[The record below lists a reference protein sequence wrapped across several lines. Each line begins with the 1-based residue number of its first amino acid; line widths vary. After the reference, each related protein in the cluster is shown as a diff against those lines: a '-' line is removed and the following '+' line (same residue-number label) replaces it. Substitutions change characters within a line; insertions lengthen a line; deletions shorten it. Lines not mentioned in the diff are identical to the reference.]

1 MQTEG
6 LKIVVGFQ
14 LDHANVLAS
23 VSDQFKQVEKAAK
36 GASGEFVKV
45 AGSLRELDAR
55 QKSFV
60 QSAKAGALAYQQL
73 GRDVAFAGEAS
84 TKLIRQQQSLQDA
97 QLKLQRSTVNAGGA
111 VVGFT
116 NIIRDAPFGII
127 GVGNNITQLADGF
140 AVLQH
145 QTGSL
150 KASLGA
156 LISGIFSPAGLF
168 TVGLSSAISLW
179 TVYSQNQQKAKSEA
193 KAAADSIKSLSKI
206 ISGLS
211 ESINQNNASAL
222 AEAATLNKLFNV
234 AKDETNSRK
243 ERISALAAL
252 KKATDGYLNSLTLE
266 TIGTDT
272 ARLALDEFNKSL
284 FNSALLK
291 ANQSFVE
298 DLAKSYGQFARQGE
312 EGKKRVAELDAEI
325 RKLNSQTPAQ
335 LGLDPDEKFEKIV
348 ALSKERNAL
357 ANETNK
363 AINEQNRL
371 QGEIL
376 ATGTKIAALTI
387 KTQPFKVD
395 KDSEKDIKT
404 VSDVLADLRK
414 ELTAV
419 DQESKKLGLS
429 FDQLNSAVLG
439 PLEKAFEE
447 IAKIGGP
454 QAEKALQSIGEEI
467 RKVRG
472 EFIGGETLQTKQLI
486 TFERAG
492 KIKEIAPE
500 FNADLI
506 AVQQN
511 AANFAN
517 TMGELGAKAA
527 ENFQKRFI
535 VIGDALSGA
544 ISHVIIELEGLLENA
559 LSGIAV
565 GIGEAIGGLITG
577 AQGLTDVFNGLLKII
592 GTFIK
597 EFGQALIVAATTRI
611 IAEKSLVAN
620 PYLAL
625 AAGIAAV
632 AAGAALQNIV
642 PSFATGGTVMGP
654 QLIMAGDN
662 PGRKEHILSDAQL
675 QTIAGSNV
683 RDVRVYGVVRGRDI
697 HLLNQEAIN
706 EGFRIN

>member
-23 VSDQFKQVEKAAK
+23 VSDQFKQVEKSAQ
-36 GASGEFVKV
+36 GASGAFVKV

-60 QSAKAGALAYQQL
+60 QSAKAGTLAYQQL
-73 GRDVAFAGEAS
+73 GKDVAFAGNSINKLTPAFNTAQKAS
-84 TKLIRQQQSLQDA
+84 GNLNQA
-97 QLKLQRSTVNAGGA
+97 FAGLN
-111 VVGFT
+111 
-116 NIIRDAPFGII
+116 NIVRDAPYGIN
-127 GVGNNITQLADGF
+127 GVANNITQLTDALFGASLAANLVTLGLSL
-140 AVLQH
+140 AVTAAVSLSQKY
-145 QTGSL
+145 GSL
-150 KASLGA
+150 SNAIDELLGPSYNLNRINRDINKTLLEGQKEAQKEVVALDSLYKAATDLNIPLTERNKIIDRLQKDYPKYLGNLSNEQIAAGKASVAYNKLRDSIIA
-156 LISGIFSPAGLF
+156 TAQAR
-168 TVGLSSAISLW
+168 AIQDRIAEIAVKLLDLDIERTEKTSELTKAQQSL
-179 TVYSQNQQKAKSEA
+179 TKVNDQFAKSQ
-193 KAAADSIKSLSKI
+193 
-206 ISGLS
+206 
-211 ESINQNNASAL
+211 QNSNNIGAGAIQRIDKYQASAL
-222 AEAATLNKLFNV
+222 GLGATITSLQSRIQNLNDKEKELN
-234 AKDETNSRK
+234 ETT
-243 ERISALAAL
+243 A
-252 KKATDGYLNSLTLE
+252 SL
-266 TIGTDT
+266 
-272 ARLALDEFNKSL
+272 
-284 FNSALLK
+284 
-291 ANQSFVE
+291 
-298 DLAKSYGQFARQGE
+298 FARQ
-312 EGKKRVAELDAEI
+312 
-325 RKLNSQTPAQ
+325 S
-335 LGLDPDEKFEKIV
+335 
-348 ALSKERNAL
+348 
-357 ANETNK
+357 
-363 AINEQNRL
+363 
-371 QGEIL
+371 
-376 ATGTKIAALTI
+376 ALT
-387 KTQPFKVD
+387 KQFGAQVLGVEEVESST
-395 KDSEKDIKT
+395 KT
-404 VSDVLADLRK
+404 VSDVLSDLRK

-419 DQESKKLGLS
+419 DQESKKVGLS
-429 FDQLNSAVLG
+429 FDQLNAAVLG

-472 EFIGGETLQTKQLI
+472 EFIGGETLQTTQLI

-492 KIKEIAPE
+492 KIKAIAPE
-500 FNADLI
+500 FNADLV

-544 ISHVIIELEGLLENA
+544 ISPVIIELEGLLENA
-559 LSGIAV
+559 LAGIAV